1 MIKKWRLSR
10 PGIVA
15 AALLFFGVGS
25 VSSQQVH
32 TPSMVM
38 PGMNMPMQEQ
48 PTKNNA
54 PPSGLAEVSIAPVV
68 QQRIGVTLGKVEQ
81 TPLTMTIRAV
91 GIVRLNETKVAHIH
105 LKTEGWI
112 KSLAVSFTGQQVR
125 AGDPM
130 LSIYSPAFL
139 AAQGEFLS
147 ALRSAKATLDGVSDR
162 QLVAD
167 TARQRLELW
176 DIPKDELDKLEKGGK
191 PIRYLTLRSPI
202 SGTVLEKMV
211 FEGQYVTPDRELYVV
226 GDLSTVWMQAK
237 VYQYELPHLVLG
249 MPVVVSFPWPAL
261 QPLTGKIVFIDPVV
275 DETSRTVQVRVE
287 LTNPDG
293 QLKPGMFGDIV
304 IKHEMGSGLT
314 VPRSAILRSGQR
326 DIAFRA
332 LARDRFA
339 PVEVKISP
347 IEFGERYQVLEGLQ
361 VGDVVVTSAN
371 FLIDSE
377 SRLEAG
383 AGSMAGMPGMGP
395 ADTSAAK
402 PTGMPG
408 TSDMDMKGAAGSSDL
423 PTKPQ

>member
-1 MIKKWRLSR
+1 M
-10 PGIVA
+10 A
-15 AALLFFGVGS
+15 
-25 VSSQQVH
+25 
-32 TPSMVM
+32 M
-38 PGMNMPMQEQ
+38 PGMDMPKQEE
-48 PTKNNA
+48 PPKNKA
-54 PPSGLAEVSIAPVV
+54 PSGLTEVTIAPVV

-112 KSLAVSFTGQQVR
+112 KSLSVSFTGQRVQ

-202 SGTVLEKMV
+202 SGTVLEKMA

-237 VYQYELPHLVLG
+237 VYQYELPHLALG
-249 MPVVVSFPWPAL
+249 MPLAVSFPWPAVQQL
-261 QPLTGKIVFIDPVV
+261 AGKIVFIDPVV

-287 LTNPDG
+287 LPNPDG

-314 VPRSAILRSGQR
+314 VPTSAILRSGQR

-332 LARDRFA
+332 LPGDRFA

-347 IEFGERYQVLEGLQ
+347 IEFGDRFQILEGLQ
-361 VGDVVVTSAN
+361 AGDVVATSAN

-377 SRLEAG
+377 SRLEVG
-383 AGSMAGMPGMGP
+383 AGSMAGMPGMSP
-395 ADTSAAK
+395 TDTSVPK
-402 PTGMPG
+402 QTT
-408 TSDMDMKGAAGSSDL
+408 TSDMGDMDMKETPGTTDRPA
-423 PTKPQ
+423 KPQ